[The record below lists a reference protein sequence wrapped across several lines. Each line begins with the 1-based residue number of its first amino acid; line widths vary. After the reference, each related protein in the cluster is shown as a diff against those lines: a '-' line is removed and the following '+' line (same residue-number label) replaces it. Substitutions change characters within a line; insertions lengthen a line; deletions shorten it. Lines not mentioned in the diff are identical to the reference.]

1 MDRISGSALKPANVS
16 TFENSREFA
25 SKLDERDPLARFREQ
40 FLFPKEK
47 NGNPCLYLCGN
58 SLGLQ
63 PKKAREYV
71 LAELDDWAELGVE
84 GHWMARH
91 PWLPYHEFLTEPMA
105 RLVGARSE
113 EVVVMNTL
121 TVNLH
126 LMMVSFYRPTQ
137 KRHKIIIESGAF
149 PSDEYAVDSQVLF
162 HGFVPQDSV
171 IELEPRHGEKI
182 LRTEDIVEVV
192 TRTGDSLAL
201 VILGDVNYLTGQ
213 SFDLAKI
220 AEAAHAAGANFGV
233 NLAHGAGNLPL
244 SLHDWNV
251 DFAVWCGYKYLNGM
265 AGSLAGCFIHAR
277 HVTNKDLPRF
287 CGWWGHN
294 KEKRF
299 EMGRHFDPIPTA
311 EAWQLSNPPILPLSV
326 LRASLELFDEATM
339 PALREK
345 SVLLTGYLE
354 YLLDQ
359 VPDQYASITT
369 PRNPDERGCQLSL
382 TVKGDP
388 KNLVK
393 TLAERNVICDFR
405 APNIIRVAP
414 VPLYNR
420 FIDVYEFA
428 QILSE
433 HAT

>member
-1 MDRISGSALKPANVS
+1 MERNTGVSRKTTKVSA
-16 TFENSREFA
+16 FENNLDFA
-25 SKLDERDPLARFREQ
+25 RGLDAKDPLAQYRDD
-40 FLFPKEK
+40 FLFPRDK
-47 NGNPCLYLCGN
+47 NGKACLYLCGN

-71 LAELDDWAELGVE
+71 LAELEDWADLGVE

-105 RLVGARSE
+105 RIVGAKPE

-126 LMMVSFYRPTQ
+126 LMMITFYRPTS
-137 KRHKIIIESGAF
+137 KRHKIIIEGGAF
-149 PSDEYAVDSQVLF
+149 PSDQYAVDSQVQLHNF
-162 HGFVPQDSV
+162 APPESV
-171 IELEPRHGEKI
+171 VEIKPRDGEKT
-182 LRTEDIVEVV
+182 LRTEDILE
-192 TRTGDSLAL
+192 TIAREGNSLAL
-201 VILGDVNYLTGQ
+201 VLLGDVNYLTGQ
-213 SFDLAKI
+213 AFDLAKI

-251 DFAVWCGYKYLNGM
+251 DFGVWCGYKYLNGM
-265 AGSLAGCFIHAR
+265 AGTLAGCFIHEK
-277 HVTNKDLPRF
+277 HVTNRKLHRLT
-287 CGWWGHN
+287 GWWGHN

-299 EMGRHFDPIPTA
+299 EMGRQFDPIPTA
-311 EAWQLSNPPILPLSV
+311 EGWQLSNPPILPLAV
-326 LRASLELFDEATM
+326 LRASLELFDSASM

-354 YLLDQ
+354 FLLDQ
-359 VPDQYASITT
+359 LPNYVSITT
-369 PRNPDERGCQLSL
+369 PRNPGERGCQLSL
-382 TVKGDP
+382 TVKGNP

-393 TLAERNVICDFR
+393 TLADRNVICDFR
-405 APNIIRVAP
+405 EPNIIRVAP
-414 VPLYNR
+414 TPLYNR
-420 FIDVYEFA
+420 FVDVFEFA

-433 HAT
+433 HAG

>member
-1 MDRISGSALKPANVS
+1 MDRNSRSALNATAKDLA
-16 TFENSREFA
+16 FENSIDFA
-25 SKLDERDPLARFREQ
+25 RGLDERDPLASFRDN

-47 NGNPCLYLCGN
+47 NGKPCLYLCGN

-63 PKKAREYV
+63 PKRAREYV
-71 LAELDDWAELGVE
+71 LAELDDWADLGVE

-105 RLVGARSE
+105 RIVGAKPA

-126 LMMVSFYRPTQ
+126 LMMVTFYRPAQ
-137 KRHKIIIESGAF
+137 KRHKIIIEGGAF
-149 PSDEYAVDSQVLF
+149 PSDQYAVDSQVQLHNF
-162 HGFVPQDSV
+162 AARESV
-171 IELEPRHGEKI
+171 IELKPRDGEKT
-182 LRTEDIVEVV
+182 LRTEDIVATIEREGNSV
-192 TRTGDSLAL
+192 AL
-201 VILGDVNYLTGQ
+201 VLLGDVNYLTGQ
-213 SFDLAKI
+213 AFDLAKI
-220 AEAAHAAGANFGV
+220 AEAAHAVGANFGV

-244 SLHDWNV
+244 ALHDCGV

-265 AGSLAGCFIHAR
+265 AGTLAGCFIHEK
-277 HVTNKDLPRF
+277 HVTNTELPRL

-299 EMGRHFDPIPTA
+299 EMGRNFDPIPTA
-311 EAWQLSNPPILPLSV
+311 EGWQLSNPPILPLAV
-326 LRASLELFDEATM
+326 LRASLELFDAATM

-354 YLLDQ
+354 FLLDQ
-359 VPDQYASITT
+359 LPDYVSITT
-369 PRNPDERGCQLSL
+369 PRNASERGCQLSL

-388 KNLVK
+388 KSLVK
-393 TLAERNVICDFR
+393 TLADRNVICDFR
-405 APNIIRVAP
+405 EPNIIRVAP
-414 VPLYNR
+414 TPLYNR
-420 FIDVYEFA
+420 FVDVFEFA

-433 HAT
+433 HAG